1 MLAALALAMTSPAM
15 AMDMEH
21 DMHAEQRA
29 EWFNEM
35 DSNDDGMLSRAEVMA
50 DAELRFNETDAD
62 DDGML
67 TKEEAHENKFWHKMG
82 ENLKKEYKE
91 MQCRIAFPKC
101 SSKGHVV
108 PPCRTSCEDFARRC
122 PGSDVSC
129 EDLINNDKD
138 CYAFNY
144 QSYIA
149 V

>member
-91 MQCRIAFPKC
+91 MK
-101 SSKGHVV
+101 H
-108 PPCRTSCEDFARRC
+108 
-122 PGSDVSC
+122 DV
-129 EDLINNDKD
+129 KD
-138 CYAFNY
+138 AMHELDESVDVDVKENVDADAEIEADVNV
-144 QSYIA
+144 QE
-149 V
+149 